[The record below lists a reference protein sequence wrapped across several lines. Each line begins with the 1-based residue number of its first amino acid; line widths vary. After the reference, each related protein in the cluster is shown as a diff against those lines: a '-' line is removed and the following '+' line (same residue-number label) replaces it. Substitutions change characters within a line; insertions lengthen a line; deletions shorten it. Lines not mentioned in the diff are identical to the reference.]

1 LNQDGQFIENDAR
14 PSEFSVLLFYVQVFI
29 GPLLIGICT
38 FVAVLLAQVFL
49 QGWVNDDVT
58 AYGASILE
66 GFSLGY
72 LVRSQSPRA
81 MRSGGAWI
89 WALPACLLI
98 SGCIYDMLVLP
109 GELPKLF
116 YGSNRVWG
124 IFFGTV
130 TLPTIACCF
139 YTVGMVVESR
149 RSRSKVLRDLR

>member
-1 LNQDGQFIENDAR
+1 LNQDGQFVESNAGR
-14 PSEFSVLLFYVQVFI
+14 SEFSVLLFVGQVFI
-29 GPLLIGICT
+29 GPLLIVICM
-38 FVAVLLAQVFL
+38 FVAVPLAQAFL
-49 QGWVNDDVT
+49 HGWINDDVT

-89 WALPACLLI
+89 WAMPACLLF
-98 SGCIYDMLVLP
+98 SGCIYDMLVFP
-109 GELPKLF
+109 GELPELF